1 MKVTYRD
8 AGVDTARGQTA
19 VDLMKKS
26 VEATYTKQVLT
37 QLGGFAGLFELPTG
51 YTNPVLVSGTDGV
64 GTKLLLLQALDQM
77 SDIGQDLVAMCV
89 NDIMCQGGKP
99 LFFLDYMAAGQL
111 DPVKTAEVVDSIARA
126 CRLVNCA
133 LIGGETAEM
142 PGLYQ
147 TGEFDLAG
155 FCVGLVDKKD
165 IITGQEIVEGDILLG
180 LTSSGFHSNGYSLLR
195 KLFLELYPER
205 LTVYADRLIQP
216 TSLYVKPVQAA
227 MQAGQVKGAAHIT
240 GGGFYE
246 NIPRML
252 PDGLAFEIDTASWP
266 ADPMFD
272 EVVAL
277 AELDQEE
284 SFSTFNMGIGMV
296 LAVSPEQADAIIQAI
311 QQTGQSVYR
320 IGSVIVG
327 SEGILT

>member
-64 GTKLLLLQALDQM
+64 GTELLLLQALDQM

-126 CRLVNCA
+126 CRLVDCA

>member
-77 SDIGQDLVAMCV
+77 SDVGQDLVAMCV

-126 CRLVNCA
+126 CRLVDCA

-205 LTVYADRLIQP
+205 LTVYANRLIQP

-296 LAVSPEQADAIIQAI
+296 LAVSPEQADAIIRAI

>member
-1 MKVTYRD
+1 
-8 AGVDTARGQTA
+8 
-19 VDLMKKS
+19 MKKS

-126 CRLVNCA
+126 CRLVDCA

>member
-126 CRLVNCA
+126 CRLVDCA

-252 PDGLAFEIDTASWP
+252 PDGLTFEIDTASWP

>member
-126 CRLVNCA
+126 CRLVDCA

>member
-126 CRLVNCA
+126 CRLVDCA

-296 LAVSPEQADAIIQAI
+296 LAVSPEQADAITQAI

>member
-126 CRLVNCA
+126 CRLVDCA

-246 NIPRML
+246 NLPRML

-296 LAVSPEQADAIIQAI
+296 LAVSPEQADAITQAI